1 MITYSFII
9 RKGVIIKN
17 IQTTSGAKLITT
29 IDDPKSDLFTG
40 IVIMASLRNAL
51 YAHKNIYDIVQ
62 ETDDLVLEFPFYE
75 KKYKFLTGEKG
86 FNTLRKLSA
95 DTNVRIFIPNTENSM
110 LLDGK
115 YSNDASFEGTYPNI
129 CKAIELIES
138 HYKKRER
145 DPINNSLLA
154 ANPVALAATNI
165 HNGISAGVAAPVQQ
179 PAMVHSNS
187 VNNIN
192 HQDKNSKVAKVKG
205 PPAKDPNETSA
216 SVNTTNV
223 RSSKEKLKNTTSESS
238 EKKTPNSKNKERSKD
253 EQTVNTEVTEV
264 KEVAEVKEL
273 VKLERIIEIPSNI
286 VGIFLARPKSSN
298 TYSSKISVVNQIQKY
313 TRTTISLI
321 DPPPARVKP
330 AETIADSVEKPVSS
344 TTKESTSG
352 SNENEFSS
360 SRRRSDND
368 EESGSDD
375 EDDNSDGLA
384 DDEEVE
390 EEDEVEEGGDNEVDE
405 KVEATETSNKDT
417 IAVVSEKEIQ
427 PITMVRF
434 TVSNQRGISRDSI
447 DPLCTQANI
456 DLACTAITRMI
467 NGERIK
473 DVLAIFSSS
482 PYKNNKGK
490 EVGGKNVRPKKF
502 NNSQNNDSDNKKKTH
517 NHSNK
522 DKSSPKK
529 DAQIQKNTQ
538 KEMPK

>member
-51 YAHKNIYDIVQ
+51 VAHKNIYDIVQ

-145 DPINNSLLA
+145 EPINNSLLA
-154 ANPVALAATNI
+154 ANPVAIATTNI
-165 HNGISAGVAAPVQQ
+165 HNDTSVSVAAPVQQ
-179 PAMVHSNS
+179 PALVHSNS
-187 VNNIN
+187 VNNNNNN

-205 PPAKDPNETSA
+205 PPAKDPNDTSA

-223 RSSKEKLKNTTSESS
+223 RNPKEKLKNTTSESS
-238 EKKTPNSKNKERSKD
+238 EKKTPNSKNKEKSKD
-253 EQTVNTEVTEV
+253 EPTVNTEVTEV

-286 VGIFLARPKSSN
+286 VGIFLARPRSSN
-298 TYSSKISVVNQIQKY
+298 TNSSKISVVNQIQKY

-330 AETIADSVEKPVSS
+330 AETTTDSVEKPVSS
-344 TTKESTSG
+344 TTKESTNG
-352 SNENEFSS
+352 SNEVS

-390 EEDEVEEGGDNEVDE
+390 EEDEVEEGDDNEVDE

-447 DPLCTQANI
+447 DPLCTQENI
-456 DLACTAITRMI
+456 DLACTVITRMI

-482 PYKNNKGK
+482 PYKNKKGK
-490 EVGGKNVRPKKF
+490 EAGGKNVRPKKF
-502 NNSQNNDSDNKKKTH
+502 NNSQNNDGDNKKKTH

-529 DAQIQKNTQ
+529 DAQNTQ